1 MKAERQEPTEHEA
14 FMREALREAE
24 KAGALGEVPVGAVV
38 VVGGEIV
45 SRAHNLRE
53 TLKDATAHAEIV
65 ALREAARRS
74 GDWRL
79 EDAVVY
85 TTVEPCPMC
94 AGALVQFRVRKV
106 VYGAADPKAGAAG
119 SIVNLLQEPR
129 FNHQVEV
136 VAGVLEAECREVIQ
150 RFFRDLRQ
158 NRYAERWPSG

>member
-1 MKAERQEPTEHEA
+1 
-14 FMREALREAE
+14 
-24 KAGALGEVPVGAVV
+24 
-38 VVGGEIV
+38 EI
-45 SRAHNLRE
+45 
-53 TLKDATAHAEIV
+53 I

-106 VYGAADPKAGAAG
+106 VYGTADPKAGAAG

-129 FNHQVEV
+129 FNHQVGV
-136 VAGVLEAECREVIQ
+136 VAGVLETECREVIQ
-150 RFFRDLRQ
+150 RFFKDLRQ
-158 NRYAERWPSG
+158 NR

>member
-1 MKAERQEPTEHEA
+1 MKVERQESTEHEA
-14 FMREALREAE
+14 FMREALQEAE

-38 VVGGEIV
+38 VVDGEIV

-53 TLKDATAHAEIV
+53 TLKDATAHAEII

-106 VYGAADPKAGAAG
+106 VYGTADPKAGAAG

-129 FNHQVEV
+129 FNHQVGV
-136 VAGVLEAECREVIQ
+136 VAGVLETECREVIQ
-150 RFFRDLRQ
+150 RFFKDLRQ
-158 NRYAERWPSG
+158 NR